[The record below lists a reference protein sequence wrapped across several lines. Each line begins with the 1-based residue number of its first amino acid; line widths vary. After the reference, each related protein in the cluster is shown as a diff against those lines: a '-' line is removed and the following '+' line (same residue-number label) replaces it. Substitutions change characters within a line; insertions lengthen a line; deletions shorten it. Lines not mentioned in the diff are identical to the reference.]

1 MTQNRKVAFVAWLL
15 LFAWGAVA
23 VVQRF
28 AMGHVLA
35 NYGSYVPW
43 GLWVAGY
50 VYLAGLSAGAFLI
63 STLAYA
69 FQVKRLQ
76 PIGKLALFTALIAI
90 SMALLC
96 IFFDLGHS
104 FRAWEV
110 ITRPN
115 FHSMMAWMI
124 WLYAAYVVLLIAQF
138 RLVVRRDP
146 RNAPRIRI
154 LAWVGIPLAF
164 AFSGGVGALFGT
176 VIGLPLWHSPLYPIL
191 FLAGGLLSGS
201 AFLSALVALGWGREN
216 EGWADLVRLLGRI
229 TLGVGLAYFLLEWAE
244 FSVPMWYAI
253 GPEYQ
258 QLKGVLFG
266 RFWYVFWVVHAL
278 FGVAIPVLL
287 LVRRPSV
294 PTAVGGAS
302 LLVVVTFLA
311 VRLNLV
317 IPAQVTPRLK
327 GLEQSYRDL
336 RLSFEYVP
344 SLFEWQLLV
353 FVLAVGIALFY
364 AGARLL
370 PLAGSEKEVQ
380 P

>member
-1 MTQNRKVAFVAWLL
+1 MTQNRKVAFFVWLL
-15 LFAWGAVA
+15 LLVWGAIA

-28 AMGHVLA
+28 SSGHVLA

-63 STLAYA
+63 SVLSFA
-69 FQVKRLQ
+69 FGVKRVQ
-76 PIGKLALFTALIAI
+76 PVARLALFTALVAI
-90 SMALLC
+90 VMALLC

-124 WLYAAYVVLLIAQF
+124 WLYTAYVILLIAQF
-138 RLVVRRDP
+138 RMVVRHDP
-146 RNAPRIRI
+146 RDASRIRT
-154 LAWVGIPLAF
+154 LAWVGIPLAI

-191 FLAGGLLSGS
+191 FLTGGALSGS
-201 AFLSALVALGWGREN
+201 AFVTAIVALGWGRDT
-216 EGWADLVRLLGRI
+216 EGWADRVRLFGRI
-229 TLGVGLAYFLLEWAE
+229 TLGLALAYFLLEWAE

-253 GPEYQ
+253 GPEYE

-278 FGVAIPVLL
+278 LGVIVPVLV
-287 LVRRPSV
+287 LVRRPTE
-294 PTAVGGAS
+294 PRAVGVAS
-302 LLVVVTFLA
+302 LLVAASFLA

-317 IPAQVTPRLK
+317 IPAQVTPRLS

-336 RLSFEYVP
+336 RLSFDYVP
-344 SLFEWQLLV
+344 SVFEWQLLAFV
-353 FVLAVGIALFY
+353 FAVGIAVFY
-364 AGARLL
+364 AGTRLL
-370 PLAGSEKEVQ
+370 PLAATDGEVQ